1 MYRLENISN
10 FCTAIHQKFVNKDG
24 TFPSNVKTIFD
35 IGSCHALES
44 VEFSKIFPNAN
55 IYAFEANTV
64 SYQECLKNAAGIDR
78 ILVTNK
84 VVNDFDGVCKFYPI
98 NPEKTITTWAD
109 GNRGASSMF
118 RSNGAVDHVEKYVQD
133 EVELPCTRLDTFCK
147 EQGITSIDAIWMDLQ
162 GAELLAL
169 KSLGDV
175 LDTVQVI
182 ETELEMNPMYA
193 NQCLFKET
201 DEFLVSRGFKLV
213 SGDLTVQFGTN
224 VVYVRA

>member
-1 MYRLENISN
+1 MYRSENISN
-10 FCTAIHQKFVNKDG
+10 FCSAVQSKFQSKEG
-24 TFPSNVKTIFD
+24 TYPFNVKTIFD
-35 IGSCHALES
+35 VGSCHALES

-55 IYAFEANTV
+55 IYAFEANAV
-64 SYQECLKNAAGIDR
+64 SYQECLKNANGIDR

-118 RSNGAVDHVEKYVQD
+118 RSNGAADHIEKYVQD
-133 EVELPCTRLDTFCK
+133 EVEMSCTRLDTFCK
-147 EQGITSIDAIWMDLQ
+147 EHNITSIDAIWMDLQ

-169 KSLGDV
+169 KSLGDI

-182 ETELEMNPMYA
+182 ETELEINPMYTD
-193 NQCLFKET
+193 QCLFEET
-201 DEFLVSRGFKLV
+201 NRFLLSKGFKRI
-213 SGDLTVQFGTN
+213 SGDLNAQFGTN
-224 VVYVRA
+224 VAYVRV

>member
-169 KSLGDV
+169 KSLGSI

-182 ETELEMNPMYA
+182 ETELEINPMYTD
-193 NQCLFKET
+193 QCLFDET
-201 DEFLVSRGFKLV
+201 NEFLVSKGFKMI
-213 SGDLTVQFGTN
+213 SGDLTVHFGTN